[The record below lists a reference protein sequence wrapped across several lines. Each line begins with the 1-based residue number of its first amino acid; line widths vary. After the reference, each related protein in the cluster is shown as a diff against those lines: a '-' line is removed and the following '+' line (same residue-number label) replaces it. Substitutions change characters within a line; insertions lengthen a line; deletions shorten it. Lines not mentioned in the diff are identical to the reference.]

1 MLTIAL
7 QDTQSTHFTLASHPT
22 WEQLQSWWETMH
34 GDPSD
39 VEYMISDTSPRSLV
53 DFQKRAHSGQHA
65 HHCLLLEG
73 GFLAASLWLHDLVRD
88 KDHIVRAGWVAVY
101 IVPAYRG
108 RSDMAMWRLA
118 RDYLQRQGVTSLFAA
133 VHTANGRSRIFA
145 RRMGFH
151 PVGKI
156 YHFRRDQSR
165 HPINAAIYTLHPE
178 DRAFAWQQAL
188 QRAARLQT
196 VELAQSA

>member
-1 MLTIAL
+1 
-7 QDTQSTHFTLASHPT
+7 
-22 WEQLQSWWETMH
+22 
-34 GDPSD
+34 
-39 VEYMISDTSPRSLV
+39 
-53 DFQKRAHSGQHA
+53 
-65 HHCLLLEG
+65 
-73 GFLAASLWLHDLVRD
+73 
-88 KDHIVRAGWVAVY
+88 
-101 IVPAYRG
+101 
-108 RSDMAMWRLA
+108 
-118 RDYLQRQGVTSLFAA
+118 
-133 VHTANGRSRIFA
+133 
-145 RRMGFH
+145 MGFH